1 MLVLAL
7 YDEGDNNV
15 YATRSLATALV
26 DELDSGSGEDLVRFT
41 FAPLEVVSTGGVSNT
56 GADAL
61 VSVELACDDTG
72 DDALVSSVDCGG
84 GVSPKKARRIASK
97 RSSSCRNWVFSA
109 CRFSSWC

>member
-41 FAPLEVVSTGGVSNT
+41 FAPLEVVSTGGVSLT
-56 GADAL
+56 VADAGAVVELGCVDAGADAGAD
-61 VSVELACDDTG
+61 VP
-72 DDALVSSVDCGG
+72 DCGG